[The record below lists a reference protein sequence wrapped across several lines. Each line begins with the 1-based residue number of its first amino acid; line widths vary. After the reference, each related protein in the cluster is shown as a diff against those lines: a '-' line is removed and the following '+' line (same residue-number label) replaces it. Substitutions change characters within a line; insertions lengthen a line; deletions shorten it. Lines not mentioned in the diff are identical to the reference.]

1 MHLRGK
7 DFKFTVTKPGEP
19 PQVVLSVPAYD
30 FSWQTYYVLSEPI
43 ELPKGTR
50 IDCLAHFDNSE
61 NNPYNPDP
69 SKLVRFGE
77 QTFDE
82 MLIGYCDMDVA
93 VGDPVP
99 EAPQF
104 ESNIENAMLGLRRRV
119 AELCSRGQAKGQAP
133 AHSPRSRL
141 SGKHSTEP
149 HSPRGQT
156 DSRGARPRLGSR
168 GPPLFHQLNIAEQQR
183 PPAILAAGHGSG

>member
-1 MHLRGK
+1 MFPHLHLRGK

-30 FSWQTYYVLSEPI
+30 FSWQTYYVFSEPI
-43 ELPKGTR
+43 PLPKGTR
-50 IDCLAHFDNSE
+50 IDCLAHFDNSV

-104 ESNIENAMLGLRRRV
+104 ESNIENAMLGLRDAWQNFVR
-119 AELCSRGQAKGQAP
+119 RGQAKGQAP
-133 AHSPRSRL
+133 PTR
-141 SGKHSTEP
+141 
-149 HSPRGQT
+149 
-156 DSRGARPRLGSR
+156 R
-168 GPPLFHQLNIAEQQR
+168 GP
-183 PPAILAAGHGSG
+183 G